1 MGHLRITLFRSVVA
15 LALFSSVLMAIL
27 SFSSSF
33 LGPDHSAQRF
43 NRINVNLVLALA
55 AALGSV
61 MLSRGNRVWTWCA
74 ISSGLL
80 FGFWMYVRVVSSAV

>member
-27 SFSSSF
+27 TFTNSF
-33 LGPDHSAQRF
+33 LGPDYSAQRF
-43 NRINVNLVLALA
+43 NRIHINLALAFA

-61 MLSRGNRVWTWCA
+61 TLSKENRVWTWCA